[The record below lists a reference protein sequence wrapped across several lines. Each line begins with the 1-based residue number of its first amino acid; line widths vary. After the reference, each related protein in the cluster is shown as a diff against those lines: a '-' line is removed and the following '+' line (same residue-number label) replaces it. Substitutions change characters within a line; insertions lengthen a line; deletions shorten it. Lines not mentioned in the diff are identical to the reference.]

1 MISIDKLHYH
11 HLRKSI
17 LARDESKLGRTELLE
32 LRLRLARCSLGS
44 EGCKPVDFANMFST
58 SVNEMTPVSLPERRA
73 PAMAD
78 AGTAAVGTGEA
89 GTAAVGT
96 GDGGAGANT
105 GAAGGGGP
113 AVVKDWGPIKGVA
126 GAEGEG
132 DADSTTH
139 IRCDRV
145 ATSLA
150 TVWARVE

>member
-1 MISIDKLHYH
+1 
-11 HLRKSI
+11 
-17 LARDESKLGRTELLE
+17 
-32 LRLRLARCSLGS
+32 
-44 EGCKPVDFANMFST
+44 
-58 SVNEMTPVSLPERRA
+58 
-73 PAMAD
+73 MAD

-96 GDGGAGANT
+96 GDGGAGADTGADT
-105 GAAGGGGP
+105 GAAEGGGP

-126 GAEGEG
+126 GAEGDG

>member
-1 MISIDKLHYH
+1 MISIAKLHCH

-17 LARDESKLGRTELLE
+17 LARDESRLGRTELLE

-44 EGCKPVDFANMFST
+44 EGCKPVDFANMLRT
-58 SVNEMTPVSLPERRA
+58 SVNEITPVSLPERRA

-96 GDGGAGANT
+96 GDGGAAE
-105 GAAGGGGP
+105 GGGP

-126 GAEGEG
+126 GAEGDG